1 MEKKRE
7 SQKMAAFNLGV
18 AEAVNT
24 KKHSRDPFH
33 VSGGGE
39 GRGRGGG
46 GGGGGGGEGEG
57 ESEDG
62 RFQPRRG

>member
-24 KKHSRDPFH
+24 KKHARDPFH
-33 VSGGGE
+33 VSHNPKGALLKIQKSLSLLG
-39 GRGRGGG
+39 
-46 GGGGGGGEGEG
+46 
-57 ESEDG
+57 
-62 RFQPRRG
+62 F